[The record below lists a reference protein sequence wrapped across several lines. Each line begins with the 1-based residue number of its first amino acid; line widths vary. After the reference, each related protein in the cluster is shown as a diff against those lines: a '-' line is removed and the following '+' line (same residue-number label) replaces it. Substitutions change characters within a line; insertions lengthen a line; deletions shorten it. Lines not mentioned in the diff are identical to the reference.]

1 MQKKILLKVSEKNN
15 NKLILIL
22 ICIFSIIIFPFQI
35 ICTIKRAIDI
45 TYFFCISNALMIIFS
60 DFFKIL
66 TVNLFI
72 KLLPLE
78 NMTFCCFN
86 SNYFINITNK
96 IIRLIPGTLVLFMY
110 ISFKNN
116 ENQDNSISSS
126 INIDYFSIT
135 LGFNLLLFILS
146 LIFLLSQWNLKPN
159 SFTRVLTSIN

>member
-1 MQKKILLKVSEKNN
+1 
-15 NKLILIL
+15 
-22 ICIFSIIIFPFQI
+22 
-35 ICTIKRAIDI
+35 
-45 TYFFCISNALMIIFS
+45 MIIFS

-116 ENQDNSISSS
+116 ENQDNSNSSS